1 MKGFEIITLVNYMAV
16 LPAVVGLY
24 YFNRFNSG
32 FKALSLLFVA
42 GFVAEISATLSAI
55 AFHNN
60 MPVIYIYTLV
70 EVWLLTYF
78 ICRISPNDLRIFPV
92 FPIIITAIL
101 LTEVS
106 VDAFAFPSVSRG
118 VMSIGF
124 ILLFVRVV
132 WLVALGMEIVKY
144 KYVMAGV
151 LLIYYC
157 ASIAY
162 FTFARFIPG
171 EPLYFMAIMHVVIN
185 AVVNVLSTII
195 LWKYTTS
202 SSLA

>member
-1 MKGFEIITLVNYMAV
+1 MDSFEIITIVNYMAV
-16 LPAVVGLY
+16 LPAAVGLCNY
-24 YFNRFNSG
+24 KRFNSG
-32 FKALSLLFVA
+32 FKALTLLFVA
-42 GFVAEISATLSAI
+42 GFIAEISATFSALT
-55 AFHNN
+55 FRNN
-60 MPVIYIYTLV
+60 MPVIYTYTLA
-70 EVWLLTYF
+70 EVWLMTYF
-78 ICRISPNDLRIFPV
+78 ICRISPNSLRIFPV
-92 FPIIITAIL
+92 FPLIVSAIL
-101 LTEVS
+101 FTELS
-106 VDAFAFPSVSRG
+106 VDPFAFPSVSRG

-124 ILLFVRVV
+124 IILFVRVV

-144 KYVMAGV
+144 KYVMVGV

-157 ASIAY
+157 ASISY